1 MEIKF
6 SVIVNCKN
14 SQEYLNDCLESIL
27 NQSYK
32 NFELII
38 INNNS
43 TDSTFKII
51 NSFKDERIKYFNT
64 EKDLSLGAARNLGIK
79 YSTGSYIGFLDSDD
93 LWLENKLEETIK
105 TIELFDSSII
115 YSNVLY
121 FNEKKSEKLYS
132 NDKSFNLDIFEQQ
145 IANYNLCIS
154 SCVINRFYLSK
165 LDFYFDEKLEVCE
178 DYDIFLR
185 LLMLQNAS
193 FIPEIL
199 TKYRIHDNNL
209 TKKKRHLFFKE
220 RYIVVERL
228 KSICNLSDHLYK
240 RIVSE
245 IFLDRCKSL
254 WKQNDNSKALSLLIF
269 NSKLNIDKKI
279 YYSLIFLIPY
289 KLVSPL
295 FKILKLK
302 KIDI

>member
-14 SQEYLNDCLESIL
+14 SQEYLYDCLESIL

-38 INNNS
+38 VNNNS

-51 NSFKDERIKYFNT
+51 NSFNDERIKYFNT

-154 SCVINRFYLSK
+154 SCIINRFYLSK

-199 TKYRIHDNNL
+199 IKYRIHDNNL

-245 IFLDRCKSL
+245 IFLDQSKSF
-254 WKQNDNSKALSLLIF
+254 WKQNDIYKALSI
-269 NSKLNIDKKI
+269 
-279 YYSLIFLIPY
+279 
-289 KLVSPL
+289 
-295 FKILKLK
+295 
-302 KIDI
+302 

>member
-14 SQEYLNDCLESIL
+14 SQEYLYDCLESIL

-38 INNNS
+38 VNNNS

-51 NSFKDERIKYFNT
+51 NSFNDERIKYFNT

-105 TIELFDSSII
+105 TIELYDSSII

-154 SCVINRFYLSK
+154 SCIINRFYLSK

-228 KSICNLSDHLYK
+228 KSTCNLSDHLYK

-245 IFLDRCKSL
+245 IFLDRSKSL
-254 WKQNDNSKALSLLIF
+254 WKQGNNFKALSLIIF
-269 NSKLNIDKKI
+269 NSKLNIDKKV

>member
-1 MEIKF
+1 MVIKF

-14 SQEYLNDCLESIL
+14 SQEYLYDCLESIL

-38 INNNS
+38 VNNNS

-51 NSFKDERIKYFNT
+51 NSFNDERIKYFNT

-93 LWLENKLEETIK
+93 LWLENKLEETLK
-105 TIELFDSSII
+105 MIELFDSSII

-154 SCVINRFYLSK
+154 SCIINRFYLSK

-220 RYIVVERL
+220 RFIVVERL

-279 YYSLIFLIPY
+279 YYSLIFLLPY

-302 KIDI
+302 KIDV

>member
-228 KSICNLSDHLYK
+228 KSICNLPDHLYK

-245 IFLDRCKSL
+245 IFLDHCKSL
-254 WKQNDNSKALSLLIF
+254 WKQNDNFKALSLLIQ
-269 NSKLNIDKKI
+269 NSKLKIDKKV
-279 YYSLIFLIPY
+279 YYSIIFLIPY

-295 FKILKLK
+295 FEILRLK
-302 KIDI
+302 KMDI